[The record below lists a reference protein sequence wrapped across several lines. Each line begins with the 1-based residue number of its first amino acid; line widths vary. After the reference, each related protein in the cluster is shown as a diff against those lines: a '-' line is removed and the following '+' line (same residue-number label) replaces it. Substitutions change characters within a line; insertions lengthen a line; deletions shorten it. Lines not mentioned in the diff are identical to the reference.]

1 MVQHMKIDDLSLGLI
16 LVVKVCQDKAIFEF
30 VSLIERAQ
38 ATSEVLLTEPL
49 LVVGV
54 EPLKQFFYLVHSH
67 DKSA

>member
-1 MVQHMKIDDLSLGLI
+1 M
-16 LVVKVCQDKAIFEF
+16 VVKVCQDETIFEF
-30 VSLIERAQ
+30 VGLIERAQ

-54 EPLKQFFYLVHSH
+54 EPLKQFFDLVHSH

>member
-16 LVVKVCQDKAIFEF
+16 LVVKVCQDEAIFEF

-54 EPLKQFFYLVHSH
+54 EPLKQFFDLVHSH